1 MSVSIVVGVQWG
13 DEGKGKIVDMLTD
26 KVDIVARYQ
35 GGANAGHTVV
45 VGSEEYIL
53 HLIPSGALHEGKKCM
68 IGNGVVIDPSA
79 LISEIDE
86 LESRGHNMD
95 GALFISS
102 RAHLIM
108 PYHKMLDKASESR
121 SKGVKI
127 GTTGRGIGPA
137 YSDKASRLGLRVGDF
152 LNPDDFMRKLNR
164 ALEQKNI
171 LFETLYG
178 EKVVNAEEI
187 YEEYMGY
194 ADRLKGYIADCGEI
208 LRNANASGKRILA
221 EGAQGTMLDLD
232 HGTYPFVT
240 SSSSTAGGVCV
251 GLGIPP
257 SSITETLGIMK
268 AYTTRVGEGPFPTE
282 LFDDIGEK
290 LRKDGGEFGAT
301 TGRPRRCGWLDI
313 VVGRYSAQVNGLTS
327 VALTKLD
334 VLDDFEKIKICTG
347 YEVDGERI
355 DTMPEDAEVLA
366 RCKPVYE
373 TQPGWMSKTA
383 GLSNFD
389 ELPEKAKNYIDRV
402 EELMGVRASII
413 STGKSRAATIQRNV

>member
-1 MSVSIVVGVQWG
+1 MSVSIVLGVQWG

-108 PYHKMLDKASESR
+108 PYHKMLDKASESKA
-121 SKGVKI
+121 KGVKI

-137 YSDKASRLGLRVGDF
+137 YSDKASRVGLRVGDF

-178 EKVVNAEEI
+178 EKVVNAEDI

-240 SSSSTAGGVCV
+240 SSSSTAGGACV

-282 LFDDIGEK
+282 LFDDVGEK
-290 LRKDGGEFGAT
+290 LRKHGGEFGAT

-313 VVGRYSAQVNGLTS
+313 VVGKYSAQINGLTS
-327 VALTKLD
+327 IALTKLD
-334 VLDDFEKIKICTG
+334 VLDNFELIKICTG
-347 YEVDGERI
+347 YEIDGERI

-383 GLSNFD
+383 GFSNFD

-413 STGKSRAATIQRNV
+413 STGKSRAATIRRNV